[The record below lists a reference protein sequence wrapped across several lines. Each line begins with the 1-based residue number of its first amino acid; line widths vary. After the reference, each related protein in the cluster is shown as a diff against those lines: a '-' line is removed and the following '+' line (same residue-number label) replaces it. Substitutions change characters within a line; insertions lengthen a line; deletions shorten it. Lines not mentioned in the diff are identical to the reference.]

1 MAIKTQKKL
10 FTDTKKNSNLLKTQE
25 SFLAFSLD
33 FCAKIYYII
42 CINNTKR
49 DTMAFTY
56 SDDCFSDLH
65 KDVYGFRPRGIIM
78 DNWNSMA
85 PEQKQARWD
94 QLCAELEANSVFEKE
109 QEAKAVKRFEARVQ
123 DVIELGAGN
132 RTNALLWIS
141 QTETFY
147 HIQDVEH
154 FVWEQGILFTDYGKQ
169 LIKELAAIVD
179 YKDMELG

>member
-1 MAIKTQKKL
+1 MT
-10 FTDTKKNSNLLKTQE
+10 
-25 SFLAFSLD
+25 
-33 FCAKIYYII
+33 
-42 CINNTKR
+42 
-49 DTMAFTY
+49 FTY

-65 KDVYGFRPRGIIM
+65 KDVYGFRPRGVIL

-94 QLCAELEANSVFEKE
+94 QLCAELEANTAFEKQ
-109 QEAKAVKRFEARVQ
+109 QELRAVERFEARVQ

-147 HIQDVEH
+147 HVQDVEH
-154 FVWEQGILFTDYGKQ
+154 FVWEQGILFTDYGKK
-169 LIKELAAIVD
+169 LIEELAAIVD
-179 YKDMELG
+179 YKDMDWA

>member
-1 MAIKTQKKL
+1 M
-10 FTDTKKNSNLLKTQE
+10 E
-25 SFLAFSLD
+25 
-33 FCAKIYYII
+33 
-42 CINNTKR
+42 
-49 DTMAFTY
+49 FTY

-78 DNWNSMA
+78 DNWNSIA

-94 QLCAELEANSVFEKE
+94 QLCAELEANAVFEKE
-109 QEAKAVKRFEARVQ
+109 QEAKDVKRFEARVQ